1 MNASAAAIN
10 RVRRMIAET
19 SPTSVITD
27 EAIAEAIIRHPIVD
41 ARGEPPYLESST
53 DPAALVENPTWMPT
67 FDLHHAAADLWEE
80 KAAAVVGHF
89 DFSADGGNY
98 TRSQVY
104 AHCMRMAKYH
114 LARRMVTT
122 VTQTPAAGGEDA
134 RERFQ

>member
-89 DFSADGGNY
+89 DFAADGGTY

-104 AHCMRMAKYH
+104 DHCMRMAKFH
-114 LARRMVTT
+114 LARRAPVT
-122 VTQTPAAGGEDA
+122 VKQHPAGGKPEP
-134 RERFQ
+134 EETFQ